1 MKKIYN
7 YKTVLLGIIILIMVF
22 FYFQFGS
29 KETNTSYDNNSFSLQ
44 VIEQDSSWIYEV
56 YNEGSL
62 FIRQEYIPAVKG
74 RQGFTS
80 KEDAEKIGN
89 LVIRKLSE
97 DKMPVISIMDL
108 NAYAISYKKN

>member
-1 MKKIYN
+1 MKRIYN
-7 YKTVLLGIIILIMVF
+7 YKAVLLGITILFVMF
-22 FYFQFGS
+22 FYFQSGS
-29 KETNTSYDNNSFSLQ
+29 DDTITVKETPYALQ

-56 YNEGSL
+56 YNNDSL

-97 DKMPVISIMDL
+97 NKMPVISMTEL
-108 NAYAISYKKN
+108 YANAIDFTNN